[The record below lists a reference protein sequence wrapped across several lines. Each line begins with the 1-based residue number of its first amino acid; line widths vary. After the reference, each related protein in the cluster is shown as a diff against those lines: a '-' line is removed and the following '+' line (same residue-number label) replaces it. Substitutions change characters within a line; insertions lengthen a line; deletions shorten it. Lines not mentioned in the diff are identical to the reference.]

1 VEASAL
7 PTRLSP
13 SRAPFSAAFLR
24 LRSDEQLVS
33 LFRAG
38 SEDAFRAIHERYR
51 TRLLAYTRQML
62 RGGSADPEDALQD
75 VFIRAYR
82 ALRANDRPVLL
93 RAWLY
98 RIAHNRCIDELRR
111 PCPAPSELAADAQ
124 PAFGAPCGANE
135 PAVAA
140 ERSADLARLVAD
152 VRTLP
157 GQQRSA
163 LLMRELQGL
172 SYEELASALSIS
184 LPAVKSLLL
193 RARTGLID
201 IADARDTPCREIRDE
216 LLGAA
221 DRGVRISGRAR
232 RHCGE
237 CTGCDAYRGELRRLR
252 HGFAQLTPSGPLT
265 QLGMALGIG
274 GGGGA
279 AAAGGSGAA
288 AGGGGIF
295 AGVTAAKI
303 AVAVCCAALITTA
316 GRVAIAPSS
325 SPPAAHTHAAA
336 RVLTLSAPPGRRTS
350 MPGVSGGR
358 SASSPSPAAAPGQA
372 VPGAGAVM
380 TIGASGATGS
390 TGASGAIG
398 GPVPSAATGSTG
410 ASTGPTGETGT
421 TGTNAANGVGGAGV
435 LVTAAGS
442 QPPLGATGATGE
454 GGVSDVHYD
463 IGRSGTS
470 AGATGQSG
478 ASGQSGATG
487 ADSAAQP
494 GD

>member
-1 VEASAL
+1 M
-7 PTRLSP
+7 
-13 SRAPFSAAFLR
+13 
-24 LRSDEQLVS
+24 S

-124 PAFGAPCGANE
+124 PAFGAPAGANE

-157 GQQRSA
+157 SQQRSA

-172 SYEELASALSIS
+172 SYDELASALSIS

-221 DRGVRISGRAR
+221 DRKLS
-232 RHCGE
+232 
-237 CTGCDAYRGELRRLR
+237 CT
-252 HGFAQLTPSGPLT
+252 PL
-265 QLGMALGIG
+265 
-274 GGGGA
+274 
-279 AAAGGSGAA
+279 
-288 AGGGGIF
+288 
-295 AGVTAAKI
+295 
-303 AVAVCCAALITTA
+303 C
-316 GRVAIAPSS
+316 
-325 SPPAAHTHAAA
+325 
-336 RVLTLSAPPGRRTS
+336 
-350 MPGVSGGR
+350 
-358 SASSPSPAAAPGQA
+358 
-372 VPGAGAVM
+372 
-380 TIGASGATGS
+380 
-390 TGASGAIG
+390 
-398 GPVPSAATGSTG
+398 
-410 ASTGPTGETGT
+410 ASTSAYSVPT
-421 TGTNAANGVGGAGV
+421 
-435 LVTAAGS
+435 
-442 QPPLGATGATGE
+442 
-454 GGVSDVHYD
+454 
-463 IGRSGTS
+463 
-470 AGATGQSG
+470 
-478 ASGQSGATG
+478 
-487 ADSAAQP
+487 
-494 GD
+494 